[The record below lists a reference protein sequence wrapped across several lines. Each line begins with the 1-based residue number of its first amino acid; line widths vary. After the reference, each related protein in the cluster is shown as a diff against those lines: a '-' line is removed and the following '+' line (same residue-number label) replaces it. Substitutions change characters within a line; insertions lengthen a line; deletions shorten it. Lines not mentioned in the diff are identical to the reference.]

1 MLHAR
6 GKNMDAKVTR
16 AGRRGKGISL
26 YVLHHRA
33 GQGKVCADENV
44 TTYFIPARSTA
55 CVCMCVYMCVHVCI
69 YVCMYVCVYM
79 CVCMCVF
86 MCVYVCVYMCVY
98 VCVYMCVMCVCMCVY
113 MCVYVCIYI
122 NNITYIMCVC
132 KKKSHFDLCIPTHS
146 CAHHAEQLLHML
158 FDIDV
163 WLCGCE

>member
-1 MLHAR
+1 MLEGGERESLCTCYTIGPAR
-6 GKNMDAKVTR
+6 GRSVQMKMSPL
-16 AGRRGKGISL
+16 ISYL
-26 YVLHHRA
+26 LDPQHV
-33 GQGKVCADENV
+33 
-44 TTYFIPARSTA
+44 
-55 CVCMCVYMCVHVCI
+55 CVCVYICV
-69 YVCMYVCVYM
+69 YVCVYL
-79 CVCMCVF
+79 CVCI
-86 MCVYVCVYMCVY
+86 YVCVYMCVY

-122 NNITYIMCVC
+122 NNIIYIMCVC